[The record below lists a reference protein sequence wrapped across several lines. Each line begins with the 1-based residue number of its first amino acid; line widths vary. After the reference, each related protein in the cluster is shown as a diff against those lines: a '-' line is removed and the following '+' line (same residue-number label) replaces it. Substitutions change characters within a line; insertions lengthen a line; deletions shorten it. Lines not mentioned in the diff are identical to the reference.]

1 MNYTELSTAIQN
13 YTEYAETTFVSQI
26 PTFIRQAEERI
37 FRTILI
43 PELRKNSTA
52 TLAAGSQYLARPGD
66 FLVAFS
72 LAIIDADNEHTYLID
87 KDVNFIREAYPNAAT
102 TGVPRYYAQFD
113 GSNTSGDG
121 HFLIAPTPALSYTV
135 ELHYYY
141 DPPSIV
147 DSTTSWLGDNAESA
161 LLYGALVEAYT
172 FMKGEAELLAQ
183 YDKRYNEALMQVGG
197 IARRSMTDTY
207 RTGEPTRGR

>member
-43 PELRKNSTA
+43 PELRKNATS
-52 TLAAGSQYLARPGD
+52 TLAAGSKYLARPSD

-72 LAIIDADNEHTYLID
+72 LATIDASSEHTYLID
-87 KDVNFIREAYPNAAT
+87 KDTNFIREAYPAAAT
-102 TGVPRYYAQFD
+102 TGVPKYYAQFD
-113 GSNTSGDG
+113 GDDASSSG
-121 HFLIAPTPALSYTV
+121 HFLIGPTPTLSYTM
-135 ELHYYY
+135 ELHYYF

-147 DSTTSWLGDNAESA
+147 DSATSWLGDNAESA
-161 LLYGALVEAYT
+161 LLYGSLVEAYT

-183 YDKRYNEALMQVGG
+183 YTARYNEALGQVNG

-207 RTGEPTRGR
+207 RTGEPSR